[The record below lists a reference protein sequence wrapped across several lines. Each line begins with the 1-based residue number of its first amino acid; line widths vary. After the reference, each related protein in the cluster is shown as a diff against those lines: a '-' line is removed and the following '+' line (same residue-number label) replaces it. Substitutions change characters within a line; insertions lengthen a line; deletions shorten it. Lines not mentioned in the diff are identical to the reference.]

1 MILAAILL
9 AIKTRTAIMNNS
21 LLSVLTTDFVLYA
34 LAAGLAL
41 AAIAGPMGSLVV
53 WRRMSYFG
61 DTLAHSALL
70 GIAIGL
76 ITDSNPQLSIIISC
90 LLFAFVL
97 TLLDRRPSLSTDTLL
112 GILAHSSLALGIV
125 VLALADSIRVD
136 LEAYLF
142 GALLTISTTDLLW
155 VLGIILFVAVA
166 FYKFWNAFLSI
177 TVHKELAEIEGV
189 DIAKMNLI
197 LLLLIALVIA
207 VSMKIV
213 GVLLITSL
221 LIVPPAAA
229 RQLSKNPEEMAV
241 KASIIGIISVVLG
254 IISSFYLDVPVGP
267 TIVVVATIIF
277 LLLYFKTGVQEAS
290 KSS

>member
-1 MILAAILL
+1 M
-9 AIKTRTAIMNNS
+9 TNS
-21 LLSVLTTDFVLYA
+21 LLSILTTDFVLYA

-41 AAIAGPMGSLVV
+41 AAISGPMGSLVV

-76 ITDSNPQLSIIISC
+76 ITNSNPQLSIIITC
-90 LLFAFVL
+90 LLFAFML

-112 GILAHSSLALGIV
+112 GILAHSSLALGVV

-142 GALLTISTTDLLW
+142 GALLTISTTDLVW
-155 VLGIILFVAVA
+155 VLGIVLFVAVV
-166 FYKFWNAFLSI
+166 FYKFWNDFLSI
-177 TVHKELAEIEGV
+177 TVHQELAEIEGIN
-189 DIAKMNLI
+189 IAKMNLI

-241 KASIIGIISVVLG
+241 KASIIGVISVVLG
-254 IISSFYLDVPVGP
+254 IFSSFYLDVPVGP
-267 TIVVVATIIF
+267 TIVVVATVIF
-277 LLLYFKTGVQEAS
+277 LLLYFRSGVQEPS
-290 KSS
+290 KNT

>member
-1 MILAAILL
+1 
-9 AIKTRTAIMNNS
+9 MNNS